1 MYYFAFALF
10 FALNLSLWF
19 ILPSLLL
26 KNIIITER
34 KKDKKIKTE
43 LLIYGGLTIVYL
55 LIYILLYRYFN
66 ISINDIVS
74 FNDGTVKYLTTEIWN
89 LSILMVSYLIISL
102 LYIVYTFLLGRKL
115 FKHRQIN
122 LGYTVCLLTGFFN
135 IITYWFSNTVLKLN
149 LYSFPAD
156 KYILNSLMKIDNE
169 LLLFLFPALVFIN
182 FAFSFLEKS

>member
-26 KNIIITER
+26 KNITITER

-55 LIYILLYRYFN
+55 IIYILFYRYFS
-66 ISINDIVS
+66 ISINDITPA
-74 FNDGTVKYLTTEIWN
+74 NNGTIQYFSTEIWN
-89 LSILMVSYLIISL
+89 LSILMVLYLIISI
-102 LYIVYTFLLGRKL
+102 LYIIYTYLLGRKL
-115 FKHRQIN
+115 FKHREIN
-122 LGYTVCLLTGFFN
+122 IGYTVCLLTGFFN

-156 KYILNSLMKIDNE
+156 RYILNGLMKIDNE
-169 LLLFLFPALVFIN
+169 LLLFLFPALVFIS